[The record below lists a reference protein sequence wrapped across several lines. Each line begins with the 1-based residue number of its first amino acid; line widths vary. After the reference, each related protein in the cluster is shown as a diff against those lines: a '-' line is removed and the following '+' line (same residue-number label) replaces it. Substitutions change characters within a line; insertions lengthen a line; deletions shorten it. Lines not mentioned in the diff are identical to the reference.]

1 VPPTATATATAA
13 APPRFSRRLR
23 DAYGPAGADALPA
36 FVLAV
41 MGGYLPAT
49 ADLATY
55 RRLCCDA
62 GLEPDDYDTWQDYL
76 DMLLGLG

>member
-1 VPPTATATATAA
+1 
-13 APPRFSRRLR
+13 
-23 DAYGPAGADALPA
+23 
-36 FVLAV
+36 